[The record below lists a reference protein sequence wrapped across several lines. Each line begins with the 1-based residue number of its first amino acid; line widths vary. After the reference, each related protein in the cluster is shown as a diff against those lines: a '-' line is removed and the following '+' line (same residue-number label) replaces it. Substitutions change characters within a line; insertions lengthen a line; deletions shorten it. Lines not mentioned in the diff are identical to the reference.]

1 MQMYVQSAHT
11 NKEMSKYIKLKIRK
25 FWIKILIYNKK
36 EGRIKFCI
44 VENNIFNTYNFF
56 VSRRYSLYRNLAQY
70 AIGREEYRRRQ
81 MKDDL
86 QEIVEIKAL

>member
-44 VENNIFNTYNFF
+44 VENNIFNTYNFLF
-56 VSRRYSLYRNLAQY
+56 QDDILY
-70 AIGREEYRRRQ
+70 I
-81 MKDDL
+81 
-86 QEIVEIKAL
+86 EIWRSMRLDGKSIDGVK

>member
-1 MQMYVQSAHT
+1 
-11 NKEMSKYIKLKIRK
+11 MSKYIKLKIRK

-56 VSRRYSLYRNLAQY
+56 LSRRYSLYRNLAQY
-70 AIGREEYRRRQ
+70 VIGQEEYGRRQ

>member
-1 MQMYVQSAHT
+1 MQSAHT

-44 VENNIFNTYNFF
+44 VKNNIFNTYNFLF
-56 VSRRYSLYRNLAQY
+56 QDDILY
-70 AIGREEYRRRQ
+70 I
-81 MKDDL
+81 
-86 QEIVEIKAL
+86 EIWRSMRLDGKSIDGVK

>member
-1 MQMYVQSAHT
+1 MQLYMQSAHT

-44 VENNIFNTYNFF
+44 VKNNIFNTYNFLF
-56 VSRRYSLYRNLAQY
+56 QDDILY
-70 AIGREEYRRRQ
+70 I
-81 MKDDL
+81 
-86 QEIVEIKAL
+86 EIWRSMRLDGKSIDGVK